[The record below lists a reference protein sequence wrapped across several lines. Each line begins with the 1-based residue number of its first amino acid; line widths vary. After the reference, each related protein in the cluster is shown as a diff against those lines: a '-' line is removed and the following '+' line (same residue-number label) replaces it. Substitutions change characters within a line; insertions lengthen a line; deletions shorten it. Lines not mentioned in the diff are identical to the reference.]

1 MMGDAGKDA
10 PGVRLRVR
18 GDRAEVS
25 VIDDVD
31 IATEP
36 AMERLL
42 DDAVQ
47 HGAVHIVLSFCR
59 SAFVGGP
66 AVRLALVALAAVAP
80 RGGSVTV
87 RGDHHVR
94 RLFEITGVAS
104 RVRLEDC

>member
-1 MMGDAGKDA
+1 MEEAGRDA
-10 PGVRLRVR
+10 PGVRLRVQ
-18 GDRAEVS
+18 GNQAEVS
-25 VIDDVD
+25 VVDDVD

-42 DDAVQ
+42 DDAVE

-66 AVRLALVALAAVAP
+66 AVRLALVALDAVRP
-80 RGGSVTV
+80 RRGSVTV
-87 RGDHHVR
+87 RGDGQVR
-94 RLFEITGVAS
+94 RLFEVTGVAS